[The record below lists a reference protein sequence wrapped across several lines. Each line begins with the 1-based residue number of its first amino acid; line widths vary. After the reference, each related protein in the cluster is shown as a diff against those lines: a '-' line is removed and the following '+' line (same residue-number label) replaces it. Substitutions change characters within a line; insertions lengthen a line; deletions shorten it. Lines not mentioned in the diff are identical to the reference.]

1 MKRFLSLI
9 RVGAALCGR
18 PGRQGAHIG
27 APLLLL
33 LLASGP
39 ATAAIDPFYLGLL
52 RDGQLSLDRKDYGT
66 AARQL
71 RLACFGMLEDPKP
84 LADCLARLLLAQDG
98 ANDLEGVRDTFR
110 RLIEVEDRFK
120 GYSQGEITPELR
132 AALEAKLAV
141 RIPAATL
148 ASAPAFRST
157 QGKKTPSPP
166 AAGPAAAPAAGS
178 TKGSAPAASGPA
190 GKPAPAS
197 PLAAQPQAPE
207 PKAATSQGPVKTS
220 PAPAPA
226 AATASG
232 AADKPL
238 TDAERKKLDQ
248 ARQLLAEQ
256 RPSKELRQAFELA
269 RSVADAHPGSK
280 EAQHLA
286 AEGAYRISRWSDAT
300 TYFRRGG
307 DPGDGEP
314 ERLFYL
320 AVSLYESGDAPG
332 ATAALKRALPNL
344 KRTPYVESYIKKILG
359 Q

>member
-1 MKRFLSLI
+1 MKK
-9 RVGAALCGR
+9 AL
-18 PGRQGAHIG
+18 
-27 APLLLL
+27 PLLLL
-33 LLASGP
+33 LAAVP
-39 ATAAIDPFYLGLL
+39 ATAAIDPFYQGLL
-52 RDGQLSLDRKDYGT
+52 RDGQLSFDRKEYGT
-66 AARQL
+66 ASRQL
-71 RLACFGMLEDPKP
+71 RLACFGMLDDPKP

-98 ANDLEGVRDTFR
+98 ANDGEGVRETFR

-120 GYSQGEITPELR
+120 AYSQGDIAPELR
-132 AALEAKLAV
+132 AALETKLAA

-148 ASAPAFRST
+148 ANTPVFRST
-157 QGKKTPSPP
+157 QAKKTLAP
-166 AAGPAAAPAAGS
+166 AGPATG
-178 TKGSAPAASGPA
+178 
-190 GKPAPAS
+190 
-197 PLAAQPQAPE
+197 
-207 PKAATSQGPVKTS
+207 

-226 AATASG
+226 GPAHGAPATKPVTKSASPIAAQPPTPEPGAPGGPSKAPATPPATTVAAA

-256 RPSKELRQAFELA
+256 RPSRELRQAFELA

-286 AEGAYRISRWSDAT
+286 AEGAYRISRWGDAT

-320 AVSLYESGDAPG
+320 AVSLYESGDASG
-332 ATAALKRALPNL
+332 AAAALKRALPNL
-344 KRTPYVESYIKKILG
+344 KRTPYVETYIKKILG

>member
-1 MKRFLSLI
+1 
-9 RVGAALCGR
+9 
-18 PGRQGAHIG
+18 
-27 APLLLL
+27 
-33 LLASGP
+33 
-39 ATAAIDPFYLGLL
+39 
-52 RDGQLSLDRKDYGT
+52 
-66 AARQL
+66 
-71 RLACFGMLEDPKP
+71 MLEDPKP

-166 AAGPAAAPAAGS
+166 AAAPAAAPAAGS

-197 PLAAQPQAPE
+197 PLAAQPQA
-207 PKAATSQGPVKTS
+207 SD
-220 PAPAPA
+220 PAPA
-226 AATASG
+226 APAGTAAGGPAKPAATT
-232 AADKPL
+232 ADKPL

>member
-1 MKRFLSLI
+1 
-9 RVGAALCGR
+9 
-18 PGRQGAHIG
+18 Q
-27 APLLLL
+27 
-33 LLASGP
+33 
-39 ATAAIDPFYLGLL
+39 
-52 RDGQLSLDRKDYGT
+52 
-66 AARQL
+66 
-71 RLACFGMLEDPKP
+71 
-84 LADCLARLLLAQDG
+84 
-98 ANDLEGVRDTFR
+98 
-110 RLIEVEDRFK
+110 
-120 GYSQGEITPELR
+120 
-132 AALEAKLAV
+132 
-141 RIPAATL
+141 
-148 ASAPAFRST
+148 
-157 QGKKTPSPP
+157 
-166 AAGPAAAPAAGS
+166 
-178 TKGSAPAASGPA
+178 
-190 GKPAPAS
+190 AS

-207 PKAATSQGPVKTS
+207 PGAASGPVK
-220 PAPAPA
+220 APATPPSTTA
-226 AATASG
+226 AAA

-238 TDAERKKLDQ
+238 NDAERKKLDQ

-256 RPSKELRQAFELA
+256 RPPKELRQAFELA

-332 ATAALKRALPNL
+332 AAAALKRALPNL